1 MSDLVGNSED
11 QFSWVAVQIVPISFI
26 DCKSTNSQIQK
37 LAYNSEIEKSQNESH
52 LCLFVCYVY
61 LFALILRPTLKNSLF
76 AVTRPTHQNCPY
88 PKYFID
94 ILKEDFFFI

>member
-11 QFSWVAVQIVPISFI
+11 QFSCVAAQLVPISFI

-61 LFALILRPTLKNSLF
+61 LFALILNNPVNKFSVKSGLKSYLF
-76 AVTRPTHQNCPY
+76 VC
-88 PKYFID
+88 
-94 ILKEDFFFI
+94 